1 VAVTE
6 PPRFPLASLPT
17 PLVPARRLAIAIG
30 SAPILVKRDDLT
42 GFALAGN
49 KARKLELLVA
59 DALAVGA
66 DTLLTG
72 GGPGSNHCQATAAAA
87 RVAGL
92 ACVLVMYDRAP
103 AREHPN
109 LRLAR
114 AFGAE
119 VRFTGDPDRIS
130 VDRAM
135 EALAEELA
143 GAGRRPYVIPRGGAS
158 ALGAA
163 AYALAVRELTEQ
175 LAAQA
180 VEPAV
185 VVVAAGSC
193 GTHAGLLA
201 GTVAGGHPWRVVGA
215 AVSRPVEE
223 SRARILELSRACAGL
238 LETRAPAEGDV
249 EVVDAIGPG
258 YGVPSPEGVAAGRLA
273 AWTEGL
279 LLDPVFTAKALGML
293 LGMVRE
299 GLDGPA
305 VFVHTGGL
313 PSALHEGGLWDA

>member
-1 VAVTE
+1 MSE

-17 PLVPARRLAIAIG
+17 PLVPARRLADAIG

-49 KARKLELLVA
+49 KARKLELLVG

-66 DTLLTG
+66 DALVTG
-72 GGPGSNHCQATAAAA
+72 GGAGSNHCQATAAAA

-92 ACVLVMYDRAP
+92 ACVLVMYGRAP

-119 VRFTGDPDRIS
+119 VRFTGDPDRRS
-130 VDRAM
+130 VDRGLDAV
-135 EALAEELA
+135 AEELA
-143 GAGRRPYVIPRGGAS
+143 VAGRRPYVIPRGGAS

-163 AYALAVRELTEQ
+163 AYALAVPELVGQ
-175 LAAQA
+175 LAAEA

-185 VVVAAGSC
+185 VIVAAGSC

-201 GTVAGGHPWRVVGA
+201 GTLAGGHPWRVVGA
-215 AVSRPVEE
+215 AVSRSVAE
-223 SRARILELSRACAGL
+223 SRTRVLELSRACAEL
-238 LETRAPAEGDV
+238 LGTRAAIEGDV
-249 EVVDAIGPG
+249 EVADAIGPG
-258 YGVPSPEGVAAGRLA
+258 YGVPSRAGVAAARLGA
-273 AWTEGL
+273 RTEGL
-279 LLDPVFTAKALGML
+279 LLDPVFTAKALGAL
-293 LGMVRE
+293 LAMVRE
-299 GLDGPA
+299 GLGGPA
-305 VFVHTGGL
+305 VFVHTGGV
-313 PSALHEGGLWDA
+313 PSVLHEGGLWDA